1 MKNIEQSTDTRSL
14 YTRASFVVFGGV
26 CAVLMA
32 NQLLLHMTNWDEPP
46 VFPGFRFMA
55 QLCYPILYFWGGLL
69 LRAWKPNPKWWV
81 QLIVLLVSVFFM
93 YCYLHRISEWWFV
106 GHLYLALAGIGY
118 LIPTKIYLGY
128 VRNQGWISI
137 VMLLLSIFCY
147 TAIEVVKNR
156 LFWRPIIPEHPDMAL
171 MMKTIL
177 GYANPMMTIVVIY
190 FVVQLAFSQES
201 QYLGSQSWF
210 RGTVAVPCIF
220 MFLGEMFELQ
230 YWHHFYKISHAMY
243 SPFLRFIVQPIT
255 IYLIIVVCRCIRE
268 LRKKKEDRMSWKE
281 MLRLN

>member
-1 MKNIEQSTDTRSL
+1 MNQSINNTL
-14 YTRASFVVFGGV
+14 YTRASIVVFGGV
-26 CAVLMA
+26 CAILMA
-32 NQLLLHMTNWDEPP
+32 NQLLMHMSNWDEPS

-55 QLCYPILYFWGGLL
+55 KLCYPILYFWIGLL
-69 LRAWKPNPKWWV
+69 LRARKEPKWWV
-81 QLIVLLVSVFFM
+81 QLIVLLVSAFFM
-93 YCYLHRISEWWFV
+93 YRYLHRISEWWFV

-177 GYANPMMTIVVIY
+177 GYASPMMTIVVIY
-190 FVVQLAFSQES
+190 FVVQFAFSQES

-210 RGTVAVPCIF
+210 RGIVAVPCIF
-220 MFLGEMFELQ
+220 MFLGEMFDLQ
-230 YWHHFYKISHAMY
+230 YWYHFYMISHAMY
-243 SPFLRFIVQPIT
+243 SSFLRFIVQPIT
-255 IYLIIVVCRCIRE
+255 IYLFIVGYRYFRE

-281 MLRLN
+281 MLRID